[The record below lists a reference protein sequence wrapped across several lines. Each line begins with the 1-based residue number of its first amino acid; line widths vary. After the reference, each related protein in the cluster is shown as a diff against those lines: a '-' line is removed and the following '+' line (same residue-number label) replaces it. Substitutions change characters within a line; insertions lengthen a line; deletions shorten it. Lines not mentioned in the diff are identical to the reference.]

1 MCGIAGFL
9 PPPSRPDTDSTAVA
23 LAMCARIVHRGPDSH
38 GVWNDPNSGL
48 TLGHRRLAIVDLS
61 PQGHQPM
68 ISVSGRYV
76 VVFNGEI
83 YNHAELRQQLAPQPW
98 RGHSDT
104 ETLLAC
110 FERHGVVASLPMLVG
125 MFAIAVWDHHERE
138 LTLARDRM
146 GEKPL
151 YFGTLPSGDFVFGSE
166 LRALEAHP
174 RFDGAIDRDALADL
188 LQHSCIGA
196 PRSIYVHVR
205 KLEPGSW
212 MTLPLSRQVRS
223 GRYWD
228 LAAIAAAGVQRAG
241 GATLGDADA
250 VDELERLLGQAV
262 RGQIMADVPVGAFL
276 SGGVDSSAVVALM
289 TRHSSSR
296 VRTFSIG
303 FSEPGFNE
311 AEFAKAVA
319 GHLGTQ
325 HTEYYVTEADALAV
339 VDQLPDLYDEPFAD
353 PSQIPTYL
361 VSRMAR
367 RDVTVAL
374 SGDAGDELFAG
385 YNRYSLASRAW
396 HTLRRFPL
404 PLRRAAAAAA
414 VAISPAAWDRIFGL
428 PNALLPARRHIGNAG
443 DKVHKFASR
452 VMVAPNQLA
461 MYETLLSH
469 WDEVDHVVPGAG
481 TRRPRIEALTATL
494 QDGATGV
501 DRMCLA
507 DQLGYL
513 PDDILAKVDRAAM
526 SVSLE
531 TRVPLLDHRIVEF
544 AWGVPLHQKMRGG
557 ESKWLLRQV
566 LYRHVPRSLIE
577 RPKQGFGV
585 PLAHWLRGPLR
596 EWAEDLL
603 QESRLRTEGFL
614 DADAV
619 RARWREHLSG
629 QRNWQ
634 YSLWNV
640 LMFQAWLNRRP
651 RLTAPITPFPG
662 PRP

>member
-1 MCGIAGFL
+1 MCGIAGLL
-9 PPPSRPDTDSTAVA
+9 PPPSRPDTDPVAVV
-23 LAMCARIVHRGPDSH
+23 LAMCSRIVHRGPDSH
-38 GVWNDPNSGL
+38 GVWNDPGSGL

-68 ISVSGRYV
+68 ISASGRYV

-83 YNHAELRQQLAPQPW
+83 YNHAELRQQLATQPW

-110 FERHGVVASLPMLVG
+110 FDRHGVVRSLPMLVG
-125 MFAIAVWDHHERE
+125 MFAIAVWDRHESE
-138 LTLARDRM
+138 LTLARDRL

-166 LRALEAHP
+166 LHALEAHP
-174 RFDGAIDRDALADL
+174 RFDVTIDRDAIADL

-196 PRSIYVHVR
+196 QRSIYAHVR

-212 MTLPLSRQVRS
+212 MTVPLSRQARS

-228 LAAIAAAGVQRAG
+228 LAAIAAAGVKRAAG
-241 GATLGDADA
+241 STLGDADA

-262 RGQIMADVPVGAFL
+262 RGQTMADVPIGAFL
-276 SGGVDSSAVVALM
+276 SGGVDSSAVAALM
-289 TRHSSSR
+289 TRHSSSQ

-303 FSEPGFNE
+303 FSEPGLNE

-325 HTEYYVTEADALAV
+325 HTEHYVTEADALAV
-339 VDQLPDLYDEPFAD
+339 VEQLPALYDEPFAD

-361 VSRMAR
+361 LSRMAR

-385 YNRYSLASRAW
+385 YTRYRLASRTW
-396 HTLRRFPL
+396 RSLQRFPL
-404 PLRRAAAAAA
+404 GLRRAAAAAV
-414 VAISPAAWDRIFGL
+414 VAISPSAWDRLFGM
-428 PNALLPARRHIGNAG
+428 PNALLPARRQIGNAG
-443 DKVHKFASR
+443 DKVHKFATR
-452 VMVAPNQLA
+452 VMRSPSQMA

-469 WDEVDHVVPGAG
+469 WDEVERVVPGAG
-481 TRRPRIEALTATL
+481 TRRPRIEALAAALQSDATS
-494 QDGATGV
+494 V

-513 PDDILAKVDRAAM
+513 TDDILVKVDRAAM
-526 SVSLE
+526 AVSLE

-544 AWGVPLHQKMRGG
+544 AWGVPLHQKLRGA

-566 LYRHVPRSLIE
+566 LYRHVPRALID

-585 PLAHWLRGPLR
+585 PLEHWLRGPLR
-596 EWAEDLL
+596 AWAEDLL
-603 QESRLRTEGFL
+603 EESQLRAQGYL
-614 DADAV
+614 DAVAV
-619 RARWREHLSG
+619 RTRWQEHLSG
-629 QRNWQ
+629 ARNWQ

-640 LMFQAWLNRRP
+640 LMLQAWLRRRTESVSTRAQLP
-651 RLTAPITPFPG
+651 LPTA
-662 PRP
+662 

>member
-9 PPPSRPDTDSTAVA
+9 PPSSRPDADPTAVA
-23 LAMCARIVHRGPDSH
+23 LAMCARIMHRGPDSH
-38 GVWNDPNSGL
+38 GVWNDPDSGV

-68 ISVSGRYV
+68 VSASGRYV

-83 YNHAELRQQLAPQPW
+83 YNHAELREQLGPQPW

-104 ETLLAC
+104 ETLLAS
-110 FERHGVVASLPMLVG
+110 FERHGVVATLPMLVG
-125 MFAIAVWDHHERE
+125 MFAIAVWDRHERE
-138 LTLARDRM
+138 LTLARDRL

-151 YFGTLPSGDFVFGSE
+151 YFGALPSGDFVFGSE

-174 RFDGAIDRDALADL
+174 RFDGAIDRDAIADL
-188 LQHSCIGA
+188 LQYSCIGA
-196 PRSIYVHVR
+196 PRSIYAHVR

-212 MTLPLSRQVRS
+212 MTLPLSRQTRS
-223 GRYWD
+223 GRFWN
-228 LAAIAAAGVQRAG
+228 LVEVAAAGLRRAAG
-241 GATLGDADA
+241 PTPGDTEAT
-250 VDELERLLGQAV
+250 DELERLLGQSI

-289 TRHSSSR
+289 TRHSSTR

-319 GHLGTQ
+319 QHLGTQ
-325 HTEYYVTEADALAV
+325 HTEHYVTETDALAV
-339 VDQLPDLYDEPFAD
+339 VEQLPDLYDEPFAD

-385 YNRYSLASRAW
+385 YNRYRLASRTW
-396 HTLRRFPL
+396 RSLQRFPL
-404 PLRRAAAAAA
+404 PLRRGAAAAA
-414 VAISPAAWDRIFGL
+414 VALSPGTWDRLFEL
-428 PNALLPARRHIGNAG
+428 PNALLPARQRIGNAG
-443 DKVHKFASR
+443 DKLHKFATR
-452 VMVAPNQLA
+452 VMRAPTQLA
-461 MYETLLSH
+461 MYEALLSQ
-469 WDEVDHVVPGAG
+469 WDEVEQVVPGAG
-481 TRRPRIEALTATL
+481 ARRPRIEALAATL
-494 QDGATGV
+494 RADAEGV

-513 PDDILAKVDRAAM
+513 TDDILTKVDRAAM

-544 AWGVPLHQKMRGG
+544 AWGVPLHQKLRGN

-566 LYRHVPRSLIE
+566 LYRHVPRALIE

-585 PLAHWLRGPLR
+585 PLDQWLRGPLR
-596 EWAEDLL
+596 DWAEDLL
-603 QESRLRTEGFL
+603 AEPRLRADGLL

-619 RARWREHLSG
+619 RRRWHEHLSG
-629 QRNWQ
+629 RRNWQ
-634 YSLWNV
+634 YALWNV
-640 LMFQAWLNRRP
+640 LMLQAWRHAR
-651 RLTAPITPFPG
+651 
-662 PRP
+662 

>member
-1 MCGIAGFL
+1 
-9 PPPSRPDTDSTAVA
+9 
-23 LAMCARIVHRGPDSH
+23 
-38 GVWNDPNSGL
+38 
-48 TLGHRRLAIVDLS
+48 
-61 PQGHQPM
+61 M
-68 ISVSGRYV
+68 ISTSGRYV

-83 YNHAELRQQLAPQPW
+83 YNHLELRAGLEPQSW

-110 FERHGVVASLPMLVG
+110 FERHGIEASLPLLVG
-125 MFAIAVWDHHERE
+125 MFAIAVWDRHERA
-138 LTLARDRM
+138 LTLARDRL

-174 RFDGAIDRDALADL
+174 RFDSEIDRDAIADL
-188 LQHSCIGA
+188 LQYSCIGA
-196 PRSIYVHVR
+196 PRSIYTHVR

-228 LAAIAAAGVQRAG
+228 LTEIAAAGVQRAAG
-241 GATLGDADA
+241 STLDDADA
-250 VDELERLLGQAV
+250 VDELERLLGQSV

-289 TRHSSSR
+289 TRHSSTR

-303 FSEPGFNE
+303 FSEPGFDE

-319 GHLGTQ
+319 SHLGTQ
-325 HTEYYVTEADALAV
+325 HTEHYVTEADALAV
-339 VDQLPDLYDEPFAD
+339 VEKLPELYDEPFAD

-361 VSRMAR
+361 VSQMAR

-385 YNRYSLASRAW
+385 YNRYRLASRTW
-396 HTLRRFPL
+396 HSLQRFPL
-404 PLRRAAAAAA
+404 PLRRGAAAAAL
-414 VAISPAAWDRIFGL
+414 AISPASWDRLFGL

-443 DKVHKFASR
+443 DKVHKFATR
-452 VMVAPNQLA
+452 VMRAPTQLA
-461 MYETLLSH
+461 MYESLLSH
-469 WDEVDHVVPGAG
+469 WDEVERVVPGASE
-481 TRRPRIEALTATL
+481 RRPRVEALAGTL
-494 QDGATGV
+494 RTDSAGV

-513 PDDILAKVDRAAM
+513 ADDILVKVDRAAM

-544 AWGVPLHQKMRGG
+544 AWGIPLHQKLRGT

-566 LYRHVPRSLIE
+566 LYRHVPRALIE
-577 RPKQGFGV
+577 RPKRGFGV
-585 PLAHWLRGPLR
+585 PLEHWLRGPLR

-603 QESRLRTEGFL
+603 QESRLRAEGFL
-614 DADAV
+614 DASAV
-619 RARWREHLSG
+619 RVRWLEHLSG

-634 YSLWNV
+634 YALWNV
-640 LMFQAWLNRRP
+640 LMFQAWLSRRP
-651 RLTAPITPFPG
+651 GLTAQRTPSPG

>member
-1 MCGIAGFL
+1 
-9 PPPSRPDTDSTAVA
+9 
-23 LAMCARIVHRGPDSH
+23 MCARISHRGPDDL
-38 GVWNDPNSGL
+38 GVWSDPESGL
-48 TLGHRRLAIVDLS
+48 TLGHRRLSIVDLS

-68 ISVSGRYV
+68 ISTSGRYV

-83 YNHAELRQQLAPQPW
+83 YNHLELRAGLEPQSW

-110 FERHGVVASLPMLVG
+110 FERHGIEASLPLLVG
-125 MFAIAVWDHHERE
+125 MFAIAVWDRHERA
-138 LTLARDRM
+138 LTLARDRL

-174 RFDGAIDRDALADL
+174 RFDSEIDRDAIADL
-188 LQHSCIGA
+188 LQYSCIGA
-196 PRSIYVHVR
+196 PRSIYTHVR

-228 LAAIAAAGVQRAG
+228 LTEIAAAGVQRAAG
-241 GATLGDADA
+241 STLDDADA
-250 VDELERLLGQAV
+250 VDELERLLGQSV

-289 TRHSSSR
+289 TRHSSTR

-303 FSEPGFNE
+303 FSEPGFDE

-319 GHLGTQ
+319 SHLGTQ
-325 HTEYYVTEADALAV
+325 HTEHYVTEADALAV
-339 VDQLPDLYDEPFAD
+339 VEKLPELYDEPFAD

-361 VSRMAR
+361 VSQMAR

-385 YNRYSLASRAW
+385 YNRYRLASRTW
-396 HTLRRFPL
+396 HSLQRFPL
-404 PLRRAAAAAA
+404 PLRRGAAAAAL
-414 VAISPAAWDRIFGL
+414 AISPASWDRLFGL

-443 DKVHKFASR
+443 DKVHKFATR
-452 VMVAPNQLA
+452 VMRAPTQLA
-461 MYETLLSH
+461 MYESLLSH
-469 WDEVDHVVPGAG
+469 WDEVERVVPGASE
-481 TRRPRIEALTATL
+481 RRPRVEALAGTL
-494 QDGATGV
+494 RTDSAGV

-513 PDDILAKVDRAAM
+513 ADDILVKVDRAAM

-544 AWGVPLHQKMRGG
+544 AWGIPLHQKLRGT

-566 LYRHVPRSLIE
+566 LYRHVPRALIE
-577 RPKQGFGV
+577 RPKRGFGV
-585 PLAHWLRGPLR
+585 PLEHWLRGPLR

-603 QESRLRTEGFL
+603 QESRLRAEGFL
-614 DADAV
+614 DASAV
-619 RARWREHLSG
+619 RVRWLEHLSG

-634 YSLWNV
+634 YALWNV
-640 LMFQAWLNRRP
+640 LMFQAWLSRRP
-651 RLTAPITPFPG
+651 GLTAQRTPSPG

>member
-9 PPPSRPDTDSTAVA
+9 PPPSQPDTDPAAVA
-23 LAMCARIVHRGPDSH
+23 LAMCARIAHRGPDSH
-38 GVWNDPNSGL
+38 GIWNDPDSGL

-83 YNHAELRQQLAPQPW
+83 YNHVELRQQLAPQPW

-125 MFAIAVWDHHERE
+125 MFAIAVWDRRERE

-151 YFGTLPSGDFVFGSE
+151 YYGTLPSGDFVFGSE

-174 RFDGAIDRDALADL
+174 RFDGVIDRDAIADL
-188 LQHSCIGA
+188 LQYSCIGA
-196 PRSIYVHVR
+196 PRSIYAHVR

-212 MTLPLSRQVRS
+212 MTLPLSRQARS

-228 LAAIAAAGVQRAG
+228 LAAIAAAGVQRAAG
-241 GATLGDADA
+241 ETLGDADA

-289 TRHSSSR
+289 TQHSSSR

-325 HTEYYVTEADALAV
+325 HTEHYVTEADALAV
-339 VDQLPDLYDEPFAD
+339 VEQLPDLYDEPFAD

-367 RDVTVAL
+367 SAVSVAL

-385 YNRYSLASRAW
+385 YSRYRLASRTW
-396 HTLRRFPL
+396 HSLQRFPL

-414 VAISPAAWDRIFGL
+414 VAISPAAWDRLFGL
-428 PNALLPARRHIGNAG
+428 PNALLPVRQRVSNAG

-452 VMVAPNQLA
+452 VMRAPTQLA

-469 WDEVDHVVPGAG
+469 WDEVEQVVPGAEA
-481 TRRPRIEALTATL
+481 RRPRIEGLAATL
-494 QDGATGV
+494 RADANGV
-501 DRMCLA
+501 DRMCLT

-513 PDDILAKVDRAAM
+513 TDDILTKVDRAAM

-544 AWGVPLHQKMRGG
+544 AWGVPLHQKLRGT

-566 LYRHVPRSLIE
+566 LYRHVPRALIE

-596 EWAEDLL
+596 AWAEDLL
-603 QESRLRTEGFL
+603 QESRLRAEGFL
-614 DADAV
+614 EVDAV
-619 RARWREHLSG
+619 RTRWHEHLSG

-651 RLTAPITPFPG
+651 GLTAPITPSTG
-662 PRP
+662 ARP

>member
-9 PPPSRPDTDSTAVA
+9 PPPSRPDADPAAVA
-23 LAMCARIVHRGPDSH
+23 LTMCARIAHRGPDSQ
-38 GVWNDPNSGL
+38 GVWTDPDSGV

-61 PQGHQPM
+61 PQGRQPM
-68 ISVSGRYV
+68 TSASGRYV

-83 YNHAELRQQLAPQPW
+83 YNHAELRQQFGPLPW

-110 FERHGVVASLPMLVG
+110 FDRHGVIASLPLLVG
-125 MFAIAVWDHHERE
+125 MFAVAVWDNHEKE
-138 LTLARDRM
+138 LTLARDRL

-151 YFGTLPSGDFVFGSE
+151 YWGALPSGDFVFGSE

-174 RFDGAIDRDALADL
+174 RFEGAIDRDAIADL
-188 LQHSCIGA
+188 LQYSCIGA
-196 PRSIYVHVR
+196 PRSIYAHVR

-212 MTLPLSRQVRS
+212 MTLPLSRQTRS
-223 GRYWD
+223 GRYWS
-228 LAAIAAAGVQRAG
+228 LMEVAAAGRQRAAG
-241 GATLGDADA
+241 PTLNDTDAS
-250 VDELERLLGQAV
+250 DELERLLGQAV

-276 SGGVDSSAVVALM
+276 SGGVDSSAVVAM
-289 TRHSSSR
+289 MMRQSSTR

-319 GHLGTQ
+319 QHLGTQ
-325 HTEYYVTEADALAV
+325 HTEHYVTEADALAV
-339 VDQLPDLYDEPFAD
+339 VEQLPDLYDEPFAD

-385 YNRYSLASRAW
+385 YNRYRLAARTWGSLQ
-396 HTLRRFPL
+396 RFPL
-404 PLRRAAAAAA
+404 PLRRAAASAAI
-414 VAISPAAWDRIFGL
+414 AISPGTWDRLFGV
-428 PNALLPARRHIGNAG
+428 PNALLPPQRRIGNAG
-443 DKVHKFASR
+443 DKVHKFATR
-452 VMVAPNQLA
+452 VMRAPTQLA

-469 WDEVDHVVPGAG
+469 WEEVEQVVPGAG
-481 TRRPRIEALTATL
+481 ARRPRIEALAATL
-494 QDGATGV
+494 RADANGV
-501 DRMCLA
+501 DCMCLA

-544 AWGVPLHQKMRGG
+544 AWGVPLHQKLRGK

-566 LYRHVPRSLIE
+566 LYRHVPRALIE

-585 PLAHWLRGPLR
+585 PLDQWLRGPLR
-596 EWAEDLL
+596 AWAEELL
-603 QESRLRTEGFL
+603 QESRLRAEGFL
-614 DADAV
+614 DATAV

-634 YSLWNV
+634 YALWNV

-651 RLTAPITPFPG
+651 GLTTPRSPSLG